1 MSVVTLQSGPDVVEG
16 TITSDPLVMV
26 VGSDLDAVADVAGEL
41 EAWGHDPI
49 VHFDTDG
56 LATTIARVRPD
67 VIVVVDDRLASSAA
81 LVGQV
86 GASRV
91 IAYLSSGVVPVAI
104 PAGVGVASTP
114 EALRRLVEG
123 GDEPTADLL
132 VPDSA
137 PGDVLTDGAS
147 VAKPRG
153 TPGVGP
159 AAWVRVLVAAA
170 VLVIVAS
177 LIFAPPSE
185 ELDVTD
191 DAPAQAVDVA
201 ESGETIDVASLAIP
215 TVAPEAPMAATPAS
229 VAGAGRSG
237 FGGVVVLRD
246 GGAPVADARLVV
258 TGPSG
263 TLETQ
268 SDADGR
274 WRVADVRGGT
284 YSIVAT
290 SPGMDGAPLQVLVG
304 EGQVINGVRVVLG
317 GGAPAP

>member
-1 MSVVTLQSGPDVVEG
+1 MSVVTLQPG
-16 TITSDPLVMV
+16 TSVIDGTSTSDPLVMV

-56 LATTIARVRPD
+56 LASTIARIRPD
-67 VIVVVDDRLASSAA
+67 VIVVVDNRIDAASS
-81 LVGQV
+81 LIGHVG
-86 GASRV
+86 GARLIS
-91 IAYLSSGVVPVAI
+91 YLDAGGTVPTAI
-104 PAGVGVASTP
+104 PGVGFASTP

-123 GDEPTADLL
+123 GDDLPLERAGAGVLGDDVPLVEPAVARSRAT
-132 VPDSA
+132 SA
-137 PGDVLTDGAS
+137 
-147 VAKPRG
+147 
-153 TPGVGP
+153 VGP
-159 AAWVRVLVAAA
+159 AAWVRVLVASAI
-170 VLVIVAS
+170 LVIVAS

-185 ELDVTD
+185 EYDVTD
-191 DAPAQAVDVA
+191 DGPAQAMEVEDS
-201 ESGETIDVASLAIP
+201 EETIDVEALAIP
-215 TVAPEAPMAATPAS
+215 TVAPEALRAATPMGGAP
-229 VAGAGRSG
+229 AGRSG

-258 TGPSG
+258 SGPSG

-274 WRVADVRGGT
+274 WRVAEVRGGT
-284 YSIVAT
+284 YSIVAS
-290 SPGMDGAPLQVLVG
+290 SPGMDGAPLQVMVG

>member
-1 MSVVTLQSGPDVVEG
+1 MSVVTLQPVPDVVEG

-56 LATTIARVRPD
+56 FSTTIARVRPD
-67 VIVVVDDRLASSAA
+67 VIVVVDDHLTAA
-81 LVGQV
+81 GALIGQV

-91 IAYLSSGVVPVAI
+91 VAYLNGGVVPVVA
-104 PAGVGVASTP
+104 PAGVGIASTP
-114 EALRRLVEG
+114 EALRRFVEG
-123 GDEPTADLL
+123 GDEPTPDLEASES
-132 VPDSA
+132 V
-137 PGDVLTDGAS
+137 PGDAPAIGAGL
-147 VAKPRG
+147 ATPRG
-153 TPGVGP
+153 TTGVGP

-191 DAPAQAVDVA
+191 DAPAQAVEVA

-215 TVAPEAPMAATPAS
+215 TVAPEAPMAATPAN

-274 WRVADVRGGT
+274 WRVADVRGGA

>member
-1 MSVVTLQSGPDVVEG
+1 MSVVTLPSGTDVVDA
-16 TITSDPLVMV
+16 TSTSDPLVMV
-26 VGSDLDAVADVAGEL
+26 VGSDLDAVADVAGDL

-56 LATTIARVRPD
+56 LPTTIARIRPD
-67 VIVVVDDRLASSAA
+67 VIVVVDDRLIAARA

-86 GASRV
+86 GTSRV
-91 IAYLSSGVVPVAI
+91 IAYLDGGVVPVAI
-104 PAGVGVASTP
+104 PAGLGIASTP
-114 EALRRLVEG
+114 EALRRFVEG
-123 GDEPTADLL
+123 GDDPA
-132 VPDSA
+132 
-137 PGDVLTDGAS
+137 TDPAISETTS
-147 VAKPRG
+147 VAVPIAEASSARSRG
-153 TPGVGP
+153 AVAAGP

-191 DAPAQAVDVA
+191 DAPAQAADVSDA
-201 ESGETIDVASLAIP
+201 GETIDVASLAIP

-229 VAGAGRSG
+229 VAAAGRSG
-237 FGGVVVLRD
+237 FGGVVVLSD
-246 GGAPVADARLVV
+246 GGAPVADVRLVV

-274 WRVADVRGGT
+274 WRVANVRGGT

-290 SPGMDGAPLQVLVG
+290 SPGKGGAPLQVLVG